1 MNASDPN
8 LAEPSAPTAV
18 SHRKPSIDA
27 FRGMVMF
34 LMLAELL
41 HLASLKKAF
50 PGNRFFEWVSFHTS
64 HIPWEGCS
72 LHDLIQP
79 AFTFL
84 VGVSMP
90 FSISSRLAKGQ
101 SKTRLLAHA
110 AWRSLLLIVI
120 GIILRSLGKEQT
132 YFTFEDTLTQIGMGY
147 FFVVLI
153 ALAPRWI
160 HYASAFGILILFWA
174 AFAMTPAPPADF
186 DYASV
191 GVPEDWP
198 HHHEGFAS
206 RWNMNSN
213 LSWQVD
219 QWWMNLFPREE
230 PFTHNSGGY
239 STLSFVPTMVT
250 MIFGLIAG
258 TWMRDP
264 LTLKARSTRFI
275 AATIIGL
282 GLGLLLAWLDI
293 VPLVKKIWTPSFAL
307 FSGGWCMAWLFV
319 LHLIC
324 DVKAWTK
331 WSFPF
336 MVIGANSILIY
347 VMSWT
352 VAEPISEMLVRHLG
366 QSTFEIFGER
376 SAPFFIGAATMGIMY
391 YVLLWLYRK
400 RVFVKI

>member
-1 MNASDPN
+1 MQKLDAPAVKAASPI
-8 LAEPSAPTAV
+8 E
-18 SHRKPSIDA
+18 RKSSIDV

-41 HLASLKKAF
+41 HLGSLARAF
-50 PGNRFFEWVSFHTS
+50 PGNWFFEWVHFHTT
-64 HIPWEGCS
+64 HVEWEGCS

-90 FSISSRLAKGQ
+90 FSIASRLSKGQ
-101 SKTRLLAHA
+101 STSRLLLHA
-110 AWRSLLLIVI
+110 VWRSLVLIGL
-120 GIILRSLGKEQT
+120 GIVLRSLGRDQT
-132 YFTFEDTLTQIGMGY
+132 YFTFEDTLTQIGLGY

-153 ALAPRWI
+153 ALSPRWV
-160 HYASAFGILILFWA
+160 HYASAFTILVLFWA
-174 AFAMTPAPPADF
+174 AFAIAPPPPSDF
-186 DYASV
+186 DYVAV
-191 GVPEDWP
+191 GVAPDWP

-206 RWNMNSN
+206 RWNINSN
-213 LSWQVD
+213 FSWRVD

-230 PFTHNSGGY
+230 PFVYNSGGY

-258 TWMRDP
+258 TWMKEP
-264 LTLKARSTRFI
+264 LTLQARSNRFLS
-275 AATIIGL
+275 ATFIGI
-282 GLGLLLAWLDI
+282 GVGLLLAWLDI
-293 VPLVKKIWTPSFAL
+293 VPLVKKIWTPSFTL
-307 FSGGWCMAWLFV
+307 YSGGWCMLWLYV
-319 LHLIC
+319 LHLVC
-324 DVKAWTK
+324 DVKAWTR
-331 WSFPF
+331 WAFPF

-352 VAEPISEMLVRHLG
+352 VADPISEMLVRHLG
-366 QSTFEIFGER
+366 RAPFELFGER
-376 SAPFFIGAATMGIMY
+376 TAPIFIGAATLGIMY